1 MTALINTCNKANVAV
16 YAVDVRGLAGA
27 VRTSGRLWGAPEDV
41 EPEWQPVS
49 YTEFGDAS
57 DAGKARLIYVA
68 QAKPGG
74 GGTAGGGTKPTGGTG
89 TTGTRPTTYVPTPIA
104 MNPGWNQSRTIVPPL
119 QPSAGINQQVLYAV
133 SVGTGGF
140 VIGNNNDLLAALER
154 IAKDQ
159 SQYYVLGYVPPD
171 KGEGACHTLRVKV
184 DRPGVQ
190 VRARSGYCATKPV
203 DFLAGKP
210 IAQQLEGRAMGNQA
224 GEISGSVATPFF
236 YTSPE
241 TARVN
246 LALDIPGKSIEFEK
260 VKGKY
265 HAVVNV
271 LGMAVKAD
279 GTVAARFSDTA
290 ELNLDK
296 GDLENF
302 ASRPYH
308 YENEFYIAGG
318 QYTLKLAVSSGEKF
332 GKFEMPLV
340 VDHYD
345 PKDFSMSALA
355 ISKQFYKVSDMS
367 SALDAQLLQD
377 RTPLV
382 TQGLQIVPSASNRFK
397 NSDRVAIYL
406 EVYEPVIAEAAQP
419 KVGLKMRIVDEKTGK
434 SALEANIPDTSSSI
448 IPGNPVIPMGVPLP
462 LAGLQPGNY
471 EVELLATDSA
481 GHTTATRK
489 AVFSIE

>member
-1 MTALINTCNKANVAV
+1 M
-16 YAVDVRGLAGA
+16 
-27 VRTSGRLWGAPEDV
+27 
-41 EPEWQPVS
+41 
-49 YTEFGDAS
+49 
-57 DAGKARLIYVA
+57 
-68 QAKPGG
+68 
-74 GGTAGGGTKPTGGTG
+74 
-89 TTGTRPTTYVPTPIA
+89 
-104 MNPGWNQSRTIVPPL
+104 
-119 QPSAGINQQVLYAV
+119 
-133 SVGTGGF
+133 
-140 VIGNNNDLLAALER
+140 
-154 IAKDQ
+154 
-159 SQYYVLGYVPPD
+159 
-171 KGEGACHTLRVKV
+171 
-184 DRPGVQ
+184 
-190 VRARSGYCATKPV
+190 
-203 DFLAGKP
+203 
-210 IAQQLEGRAMGNQA
+210 
-224 GEISGSVATPFF
+224 
-236 YTSPE
+236 
-241 TARVN
+241 
-246 LALDIPGKSIEFEK
+246 
-260 VKGKY
+260 
-265 HAVVNV
+265 
-271 LGMAVKAD
+271 
-279 GTVAARFSDTA
+279 AARFSDTA

-296 GDLENF
+296 SELDNF
-302 ASRPYH
+302 AGRPYH

-434 SALEANIPDTSSSI
+434 AAVEANIPDTSSSI

-462 LAGLQPGNY
+462 VAGLQPGNY
-471 EVELLATDSA
+471 QVELLATDSA
-481 GHTTATRK
+481 GHATATRK